1 MLSCWSLFSCRLSPE
16 LLCPT
21 ACLQVAVH
29 QHLLQIMIIIV
40 IVIMI
45 IMIIMI
51 VVFKCDYYWYY
62 QLVFVHSL
70 YTVRPNITGIR
81 STVNGAVGPELNHE
95 GILPLPEFT
104 PQLEL
109 TCEAYGIP
117 SPDVVW
123 LHNGIALQNITGRR
137 VITVEDG
144 GSLGKL
150 GNLTRSTLI
159 LSEVQLSD
167 AGEYTCRATSGNVS
181 PIPGTTAWTFTFQ
194 VTGESLMHYM

>member
-1 MLSCWSLFSCRLSPE
+1 M
-16 LLCPT
+16 
-21 ACLQVAVH
+21 Q
-29 QHLLQIMIIIV
+29 
-40 IVIMI
+40 
-45 IMIIMI
+45 
-51 VVFKCDYYWYY
+51 
-62 QLVFVHSL
+62 
-70 YTVRPNITGIR
+70 PNITGIR
-81 STVNGAVGPELNHE
+81 SNVNGAVGPELYHE
-95 GILPLPEFT
+95 RMLSLPEFT

-117 SPDVVW
+117 SPEVVW

-150 GNLTRSTLI
+150 GNLTWSTLI

-194 VTGESLMHYM
+194 VTGELLCITCKLLIVHSANFEQMLFHPEPVHINTCLHYSYCT